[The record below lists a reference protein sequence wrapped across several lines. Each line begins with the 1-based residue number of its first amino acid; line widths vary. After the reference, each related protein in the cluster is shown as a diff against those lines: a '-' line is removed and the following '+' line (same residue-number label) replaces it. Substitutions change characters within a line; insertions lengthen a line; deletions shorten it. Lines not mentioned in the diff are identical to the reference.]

1 MPIMDI
7 DPSYNMLLWRSWI
20 QTTGVVT
27 SSLLQCLKYIINGT
41 LVTIRA
47 KETLA
52 MIQNVVVTY
61 IEAKESKDENLHTFE
76 IVNIYWVLENSVLRK
91 LAIF

>member
-1 MPIMDI
+1 
-7 DPSYNMLLWRSWI
+7 
-20 QTTGVVT
+20 
-27 SSLLQCLKYIINGT
+27 
-41 LVTIRA
+41 VTIRA